1 MPPNRHSVPHIN
13 TPTGSARPSIDSP
26 RLQAPHAPIRS
37 QSASPNRALPPR
49 RNRAAL
55 REYYNLKNNASGSTD
70 TSNGA
75 GAGRKDDE
83 TSSEFS
89 VNDHSL
95 SDVIESELDSNKF
108 HPDAFVAKV
117 LKEQSLG
124 EVLKTYNS
132 ILQEIRGLD
141 AEKKALVYDNYS
153 KLIKATETIG
163 RMRENMST
171 GGGVMAGTLDPAI
184 SEIYRRAGEIKLDL
198 RKSLSE
204 EQQKEAELSEEEREK
219 VERKRKAQEA
229 VRRVLDAPERIRT
242 MAQEGRT
249 DEAKREW
256 EVIRRVLESWK
267 AQGKG
272 GSDVQRVLDEGEAA
286 LREEG
291 KDGKS

>member
-1 MPPNRHSVPHIN
+1 MPPNRRSVLHIN

-26 RLQAPHAPIRS
+26 RLAAPNPPLRS

-49 RNRAAL
+49 KNRAAL
-55 REYYNLKNNASGSTD
+55 REYYNLKNNASGSSTD
-70 TSNGA
+70 K
-75 GAGRKDDE
+75 KDDE

-95 SDVIESELDSNKF
+95 SDVIESELDRSNF
-108 HPDAFVAKV
+108 RPDAFVAKV

-163 RMRENMST
+163 RMRQNMGT

-184 SEIYRRAGEIKLDL
+184 ADIYRRAGEIKLDL
-198 RKSLSE
+198 RKSLTE
-204 EQQKEAELSEEEREK
+204 EQTREAEMGQEEREK
-219 VERKRKAQEA
+219 VERKRRAQEQ
-229 VRRVLDAPERIRT
+229 VRKVLQAPERTRI
-242 MAQEGRT
+242 MVQEGRT

-256 EVIRRVLESWK
+256 ETIRKVLEAWK

-272 GSDVQRVLDEGEAA
+272 GSDVQRVIGEGDAA
-286 LREEG
+286 LRGEG
-291 KDGKS
+291 KGEKS